1 MCDKSAML
9 DFIRNGGF
17 DEVNKLGEKA
27 PRTNLHYLNCHK
39 QKSPSG
45 IPDGLLNKGWWFL

>member
-1 MCDKSAML
+1 ML

-17 DEVNKLGEKA
+17 DEINKLGEKA
-27 PRTNLHYLNCHK
+27 ARTNLHYLNCRK

-45 IPDGLLNKGWWFL
+45 IPDELLN